1 MACTLSKTRPRP
13 AGTRKT
19 VRQHLDPLVAYWSLR
34 LLIKLRF
41 WQRLSGYPDALTF
54 DGDLLRTLGLGRY
67 EDQDMAPSA
76 FLRLLKE
83 RLQVLTAQQPESV
96 LEPLHGRLQ
105 RDLSLSAVE
114 CRILTLVLALCAH
127 SPFTRLTDE
136 FGEIPR
142 SDAIAAI
149 ATALGVPVA
158 TVSKALSPDGYLAR
172 AGLLR
177 VSLGGVDT
185 LAEKFLPLE
194 GLDALLFEARTSVAT
209 LTRRYFAPAPR
220 PALKRSDYPHL
231 RAALDDLLAYLKGA
245 RQGNEPGCN
254 VLLYGPPGTG
264 KTELAGVVAQA
275 LKLRLT
281 ATATADDDG
290 DAISDARR
298 IGAYQFAQQSL
309 SRQADSLI
317 LFDEVETLFMPS
329 WLGALFESELPT
341 ANKGFTNQL
350 LATNP
355 VPTLWIAND
364 IEDMDPAYLRR
375 FDMVIE
381 MPVPPQSVRAG
392 IAAKA
397 FDDLN
402 VSQSFVQAL
411 ARQPALAP
419 AHLTRAARVVQ
430 LCAQGKTSRVQG
442 KTSRAQRKTSQA
454 QGKTFHAQNEAQLSR
469 LLNGTLKALGHATPL
484 VTSAS
489 TVTAYQLAL
498 LNPDRPIEPVL
509 QGLAKSQQGR
519 LCLYGPPGTGKS
531 AFAAE
536 VARRL
541 ERPLLIKRAS
551 DLLGAFV
558 GQTEQ
563 AIAAMFAEARA
574 DQAILLLDEAD
585 SFLRSRA
592 TAQQSWEVTQV
603 NELLTQMEAFSGI
616 FICTTNLVEQLDAAS
631 LRRFDLKLRFDPLR
645 IEQRFTLFAQVL
657 REQGVASPDAQRWR
671 GPLASLDGLTPGDF
685 AAVIRQLRIEQADW
699 TPALL
704 FERLRGE
711 CQHKRQGQGRPIGFA
726 ASI

>member
-1 MACTLSKTRPRP
+1 MARTLSKTRPRP

-41 WQRLSGYPDALTF
+41 WQRLSGYPGALTF

-105 RDLSLSAVE
+105 RDLALSAVE

-149 ATALGVPVA
+149 ATALAVPVA
-158 TVSKALSPDGYLAR
+158 TVGKALSPDGYLAR

-220 PALKRSDYPHL
+220 PTLKRSDYPHL
-231 RAALDDLLAYLKGA
+231 QAALDDLLAYLKGA
-245 RQGNEPGCN
+245 RQRNEPGCN

-281 ATATADDDG
+281 AIATADDDG

-298 IGAYQFAQQSL
+298 IGAYQFAQQSV
-309 SRQADSLI
+309 SRQSDSLI

-364 IEDMDPAYLRR
+364 IEDMDPAYVRR
-375 FDMVIE
+375 FDLVIE

-442 KTSRAQRKTSQA
+442 KT
-454 QGKTFHAQNEAQLSR
+454 FHAQTEAQLSR
-469 LLNGTLKALGHATPL
+469 LLSGTLKALGHATPL

-541 ERPLLIKRAS
+541 EQPLLIKRAS

-592 TAQQSWEVTQV
+592 AAQQGWEVTQV
-603 NELLTQMEAFSGI
+603 NELLTQMEAFDGI
-616 FICTTNLVEQLDAAS
+616 FICTTNLVEQLDTAS

-657 REQGVASPDAQRWR
+657 REQGVAKPDGQPDEQPDEQHWR
-671 GPLASLDGLTPGDF
+671 GLLASLDGLTPGDF

>member
-1 MACTLSKTRPRP
+1 
-13 AGTRKT
+13 
-19 VRQHLDPLVAYWSLR
+19 AYWSLR

-41 WQRLSGYPDALTF
+41 WQRLSGYPGALTF

-67 EDQDMAPSA
+67 EDQDIAPSA

-105 RDLSLSAVE
+105 RDLALSAVE

-127 SPFTRLTDE
+127 APFTRLTDE

-149 ATALGVPVA
+149 ATALAVPVA
-158 TVSKALSPDGYLAR
+158 TVGKALSPDGYLAR

-194 GLDALLFEARTSVAT
+194 GLEALLFEARTSVAT

-220 PALKRSDYPHL
+220 PTLKRSDYPHL

-245 RQGNEPGCN
+245 RQRNESGCN

-281 ATATADDDG
+281 AIATADDDG

-309 SRQADSLI
+309 SRQSDSLI
-317 LFDEVETLFMPS
+317 LFDEVETLFVPS
-329 WLGALFESELPT
+329 WLGALFESDLPT

-375 FDMVIE
+375 FDLVIE
-381 MPVPPQSVRAG
+381 LPVPPQSVRAG

-397 FDDLN
+397 FGDLN
-402 VSQSFVQAL
+402 VSQSFIQAL

-419 AHLTRAARVVQ
+419 AHLSRAARVAQ
-430 LCAQGKTSRVQG
+430 LCAQGKTSRAQG
-442 KTSRAQRKTSQA
+442 KTSHAQDKTSRAQT
-454 QGKTFHAQNEAQLSR
+454 EAQLSR
-469 LLNGTLKALGHATPL
+469 LLSGTLKALGHATPL

-509 QGLAKSQQGR
+509 KGLAHHQQGR

-541 ERPLLIKRAS
+541 EQPLLIKRAS

-592 TAQQSWEVTQV
+592 AARQSWEVTQV
-603 NELLTQMEAFSGI
+603 NELLTQMEAFDGI
-616 FICTTNLVEQLDAAS
+616 FICTTNLVEQLDTAS

-645 IEQRFTLFAQVL
+645 VEQRVSLFVQVL
-657 REQGVASPDAQRWR
+657 REQGVAKPDEQPDEQHWR
-671 GPLASLDGLTPGDF
+671 RLLASLDGLTPGDF

-711 CQHKRQGQGRPIGFA
+711 CQHKRQGQGRSIGFA
-726 ASI
+726 ASF